1 MTLWKWSQ
9 TAASNSNSDSTIDW
23 AEGQTP
29 GSINNSARAL
39 MAAVAKARDDWSGI
53 INTGGTGT
61 AYTITSNQGLTSLT
75 DGFKIVAR
83 TNAASGAAPTL
94 AVDGLA
100 AKAIRTH
107 TSTALPTGAL
117 NSGGIYCFTYD
128 SGDDCWY
135 VHDFYTVS
143 VTEFADN
150 AFRVQDNGDAT
161 KELAFELSGL
171 TTGNTRTLTVPDAD
185 GTILIDDDIGVTIQ
199 PIMTGAIVAWPTA
212 TPLSGWLECDGA
224 AVSRTTYADLF
235 AVISDDYGPGNGT
248 TTFNLPDLRG
258 EFIRGFDNGA
268 GNDPDAASR
277 TDRGDGT
284 TGDAVGTKQDF
295 ALENI
300 TGTVGRLQ
308 SSDANPPPA
317 TGAFSMGSTSNTNG
331 GGGGPTAIASFDA
344 SDVVQTSTETRPR
357 NVAMMW
363 IIKT

>member
-1 MTLWKWSQ
+1 M
-9 TAASNSNSDSTIDW
+9 
-23 AEGQTP
+23 
-29 GSINNSARAL
+29 
-39 MAAVAKARDDWSGI
+39 
-53 INTGGTGT
+53 
-61 AYTITSNQGLTSLT
+61 
-75 DGFKIVAR
+75 
-83 TNAASGAAPTL
+83 NAASGAAPTL
-94 AVDGLA
+94 AVDGLT

-107 TSTALPTGAL
+107 TSTALLTGAL
-117 NSGGIYCFTYD
+117 NSGGIYSFTYD

-185 GTILIDDDIGVTIQ
+185 GTILLDGDIGVTVQ

-277 TDRGDGT
+277 TDRGDAT
-284 TGDAVGTKQDF
+284 TGDNVGTKQDF
-295 ALENI
+295 AVENA
-300 TGTVGRLQ
+300 TGRLGKVIG
-308 SSDANPPPA
+308 D
-317 TGAFSMGSTSNTNG
+317 SNTVDGVFAAVSAGTGFGTG
-331 GGGGPTAIASFDA
+331 GGTLEHVDMDLSTQL
-344 SDVVQTSTETRPR
+344 QTSTETRPR
-357 NVAMMW
+357 NVALMW